1 MFRSIWLVLVC
12 GVSVFSF
19 LPADS
24 TERGRTFEVDYK
36 ANIFRKDGAEFR
48 YVSGELHYFRIPR
61 AYWKDRLRKSR
72 YAGLNAITTYVEWS
86 SHESTPNMYDFTGEN
101 DIVHFIRLAQA
112 EGLLVLLRPGP
123 YICAE
128 RSLGGLPPWLM
139 TLNPYMRLRTTDA
152 SYLHYV
158 ERWFKVLFTEIGP
171 LLYGNGGPIIMV
183 QVENEYGSYFACDSW
198 YMRWLTDTLKGHV
211 EKNAVLYTTDGAGE
225 GYFKCGPTP
234 GVLSTV
240 DFGPSKNN
248 ISAYFDPMR
257 RFNKGGPLV
266 NSEFYSGW
274 ITHWTENFST
284 VNTSEF
290 IQSMNQLLK
299 LNVSFNIYLIHG
311 GTNFGFK
318 AGANTDPYRA
328 TTTSYDYDAPITE
341 AGDLTAKYY
350 AIRDT
355 LKEFA
360 DPYNLD
366 FGETHHKAP
375 TNSTKKK
382 YGRIKLSS
390 IASIFEAP
398 NIWDKGPLYEEN
410 PLNFE
415 TLGTY
420 TGFVLYE
427 TEIPDELPD
436 PPVLSLPKFR
446 DRATVYVDEEPR
458 AILDRMEQISTTP
471 LWTYDGKKLSILVE
485 NQAYVNYDSELQGDF
500 KGLLSIPTLGG
511 KQLLGWNMTTIS
523 LSDIRLLYDMQPSRV
538 TVEPPAFYEANFYL
552 PGENGSQ
559 PADTFLDP
567 SGWGK
572 GIVFL
577 NGFNLGRY
585 WPKAGPQV
593 TLYVPGCYLKAPP
606 GLNKLIVFEQEQI
619 PVNLEMRF
627 LDTPKFKRPSEYYT
641 AFYLKDEQKDH
652 NGSDVPAFVG

>member
-158 ERWFKVLFTEIGP
+158 ERWFKVLFTEISP

-198 YMRWLTDTLKGHV
+198 YMRWLTDTLKGYV

-234 GVLSTV
+234 GVLATV
-240 DFGPSKNN
+240 DFGPSK
-248 ISAYFDPMR
+248 S
-257 RFNKGGPLV
+257 
-266 NSEFYSGW
+266 
-274 ITHWTENFST
+274 
-284 VNTSEF
+284 
-290 IQSMNQLLK
+290 
-299 LNVSFNIYLIHG
+299 
-311 GTNFGFK
+311 
-318 AGANTDPYRA
+318 ANTDPYRA